1 MNVTLDC
8 ELLQQDITHSVE
20 LACMWV
26 VKKSV
31 AGTIYM

>member
-1 MNVTLDC
+1 MNGTLDC
-8 ELLQQDITHSVE
+8 ELLQQYIMHSVE

-26 VKKSV
+26 VKEPM